1 MLLCGCAC
9 FSRCLLGMLTR
20 ALLARLCQLRPPVT
34 NTRSRAPGE
43 GANVLVIGG
52 SVSAGAGQ
60 PRNDHQRA
68 WVPRLFQWIRT
79 TFPHGHHR
87 LVRPPRAW
95 LTIHSSSAGDKWHVL
110 DGCRKYTFRV

>member
-1 MLLCGCAC
+1 MMLHA
-9 FSRCLLGMLTR
+9 
-20 ALLARLCQLRPPVT
+20 V
-34 NTRSRAPGE
+34 GE

-87 LVRPPRAW
+87 LVRPPPARLASRTYSLAPAVAILIEFAACQHIFFRAE
-95 LTIHSSSAGDKWHVL
+95 TS
-110 DGCRKYTFRV
+110 